1 MPDPAPL
8 SGNCNVVN
16 IWNGD
21 NSLGIS
27 ENTASVVSTQPVE
40 NTTNNN
46 VVIEIPEVPKIEEPV
61 MMVEN
66 INKEDKFDDSF
77 IVQDVPTNNSNQGI
91 SEIANVD
98 INSKGMIT
106 DNKKQEPILEITE
119 DYDDLDD
126 NGFDE

>member
-1 MPDPAPL
+1 
-8 SGNCNVVN
+8 
-16 IWNGD
+16 
-21 NSLGIS
+21 
-27 ENTASVVSTQPVE
+27 
-40 NTTNNN
+40 
-46 VVIEIPEVPKIEEPV
+46 
-61 MMVEN
+61 MVEN